1 MPSSGSKKSVSQ
13 VILHNINSS
22 RSRFSR
28 RREMVAKNNNGSVAN
43 LAPIDL
49 LCSSCGLPSSVL
61 GDLQYHGAFASKD
74 NAFEFVGIVFAQHW
88 LRTLAL
94 GVRIMVG

>member
-1 MPSSGSKKSVSQ
+1 M
-13 VILHNINSS
+13 
-22 RSRFSR
+22 RF
-28 RREMVAKNNNGSVAN
+28 A
-43 LAPIDL
+43 
-49 LCSSCGLPSSVL
+49 SSVL
-61 GDLQYHGAFASKD
+61 GNLQYHGAFASKD